1 MTEKIKKL
9 FALVLALVL
18 FGGTVACKG
27 GEQSGTD
34 GAKTDAEISDFTLL
48 VYICGSDLEQKRGAA
63 TANIAE
69 MLSADIPD
77 GVNVI
82 LQTGGSSK
90 WRNFD
95 IPSDRSNRY
104 AVKNGTLELIESN
117 PPVNMGSERA
127 FSDFLKFGLEKY
139 PAEQTAV
146 IFWNHGGGSAVGVC
160 SDALNGNDFLTL
172 SEISSALESVGLK
185 KKLSF
190 VGFDAC
196 LMANYETARIL
207 SPYAEKMI
215 ASEELEP
222 SGGWDWKKT
231 LENLSDPTE
240 IAKGYAV
247 KNADTDYYTVSVIDL
262 EKFGIV
268 EDLFSR
274 VVEKIGRGEK
284 NLFARAAYYA
294 QGFGSSSGK
303 GDAGDLY
310 DLCGVADYLDLE
322 YDLSD
327 CVTCFNGTARA
338 DAGGLS
344 FYFPVGSQKYME
356 AYTNGI
362 ATPAYGDFLKKYFSS
377 GNAAQI
383 AFENRGEVRNGKL
396 WFSVTPESENIVC
409 SVCYTLYRVD
419 MESLLNGKYKLWGIG
434 YDTDI
439 VEKGNE
445 YAVNFVGNWAFLNGC
460 QLNCDVVDETENHTF
475 YSSVIRINGALSYL
489 LFTFDKNSREISLSG
504 YVNADSEADRIE
516 SLKDGDVIT
525 VMYDVFSDDLQTASF
540 TEGETF
546 EYSSAEMPLS
556 IGRLDNDAYIFQ
568 ALVTDIYGKT
578 YPTNFALAV
587 MSDGEFE
594 LVDVI
599 KHDTNL
605 DDE

>member
-9 FALVLALVL
+9 FVLVLALVL

-34 GAKTDAEISDFTLL
+34 GAKTDAKISDFTLL

-207 SPYAEKMI
+207 APYAEKMI

-310 DLCGVADYLDLE
+310 DLCGVADFLDLE

-338 DAGGLS
+338 DAGGLI

-356 AYTNGI
+356 AYTNGV

-377 GNAAQI
+377 GNAARI
-383 AFENRGEVRNGKL
+383 AFKNRGEVRNGKL

-460 QLNCDVVDETENHTF
+460 QLNCDVVDETESHTF
-475 YSSVIRINGALSYL
+475 YSSVIRKNGALSYL

-504 YVNADSEADRIE
+504 YVNADSETDRIE
-516 SLKDGDVIT
+516 PLKDGDVIT

-599 KHDTNL
+599 EHDTNL

>member
-127 FSDFLKFGLEKY
+127 FASFLKFGIEKY

-172 SEISSALESVGLK
+172 SEISSALEIVGLK

-207 SPYAEKMI
+207 APYAEKMI

-284 NLFARAAYYA
+284 NLIARAAYYA

-322 YDLSD
+322 YDFSD

-356 AYTNGI
+356 AYTNGV

-460 QLNCDVVDETENHTF
+460 QLNCDVVDETESHTF

-516 SLKDGDVIT
+516 PLKDGDVIT

-546 EYSSAEMPLS
+546 EYSSAKMPLS

-599 KHDTNL
+599 EHDTNL

>member
-146 IFWNHGGGSAVGVC
+146 VFWNHGGGSAVGVC

-172 SEISSALESVGLK
+172 SEISSALESVGLQ

-310 DLCGVADYLDLE
+310 DLCGVADFLDLE

-356 AYTNGI
+356 AYTNGV

-460 QLNCDVVDETENHTF
+460 QLNCDVVDETESHTF

-516 SLKDGDVIT
+516 PLKDGDVIT

-546 EYSSAEMPLS
+546 EYSSAKMPLS

-599 KHDTNL
+599 KHDINL

>member
-1 MTEKIKKL
+1 M
-9 FALVLALVL
+9 
-18 FGGTVACKG
+18 
-27 GEQSGTD
+27 
-34 GAKTDAEISDFTLL
+34 
-48 VYICGSDLEQKRGAA
+48 
-63 TANIAE
+63 
-69 MLSADIPD
+69 
-77 GVNVI
+77 
-82 LQTGGSSK
+82 
-90 WRNFD
+90 
-95 IPSDRSNRY
+95 
-104 AVKNGTLELIESN
+104 
-117 PPVNMGSERA
+117 
-127 FSDFLKFGLEKY
+127 
-139 PAEQTAV
+139 
-146 IFWNHGGGSAVGVC
+146 IFWDHGGGSAVGVC

-172 SEISSALESVGLK
+172 SELSSAFDSVGLQ

-207 SPYAEKMI
+207 APFAEKMI

-460 QLNCDVVDETENHTF
+460 QLNCDVVDETESHTF

-504 YVNADSEADRIE
+504 YVNADSGTDRIE
-516 SLKDGDVIT
+516 PLKDGDVIT

-546 EYSSAEMPLS
+546 EYSSAKMPLS

>member
-172 SEISSALESVGLK
+172 SEISSALESVGLQ
-185 KKLSF
+185 KKLAF

-207 SPYAEKMI
+207 APFAEKMI

-284 NLFARAAYYA
+284 NLIARAAYYA

-356 AYTNGI
+356 SYTDGI
-362 ATPAYGDFLKKYFSS
+362 ATSSYGAFLKEYFSS
-377 GNAAQI
+377 GNAARI
-383 AFENRGEVRNGKL
+383 AFKNRGEVRNGKL

-460 QLNCDVVDETENHTF
+460 QLNCDVVDETESHTF

-587 MSDGEFE
+587 MFDGEFE

>member
-146 IFWNHGGGSAVGVC
+146 IFWDHGGGSAVGVC

-356 AYTNGI
+356 AYTNGV

>member
-146 IFWNHGGGSAVGVC
+146 VFWNHGGGSAVGVC

-172 SEISSALESVGLK
+172 SEISSALESVGLQ
-185 KKLSF
+185 KKLAF

-284 NLFARAAYYA
+284 NLIARAAYYA

-344 FYFPVGSQKYME
+344 FYFPVGSQKYMDS
-356 AYTNGI
+356 YTNGV

-396 WFSVTPESENIVC
+396 WFSVTPESESIVC
-409 SVCYTLYRVD
+409 SVRYTLYRID
-419 MESLLNGKYKLWGIG
+419 LQSILQGKDKMRGVG
-434 YDTDI
+434 VDTD
-439 VEKGNE
+439 VTGNGHE
-445 YAVNFVGNWAFLNGC
+445 YAVNFVGNWVFLNGC
-460 QLNCDVVDETENHTF
+460 QLNCDVVDETESHTF

-504 YVNADSEADRIE
+504 YVNADSGTDRIE
-516 SLKDGDVIT
+516 PLKDGDVIT
-525 VMYDVFSDDLQTASF
+525 VMYDVFSDDWQSDSF
-540 TEGETF
+540 IEGETF
-546 EYSSAEMPLS
+546 EYSSAEMQLS
-556 IGRLDNDAYIFQ
+556 IGRLDNAVYIFQ

-578 YPTNFALAV
+578 YSTNFALAV
-587 MSDGEFE
+587 MTDG
-594 LVDVI
+594 
-599 KHDTNL
+599 NL
-605 DDE
+605 EITDIIENDANPDDE